1 MKQVQ
6 INRDTALKL
15 ARDVIA
21 TLDQEPL
28 CPYVDAMMTEG
39 YKQAIAVSAISG
51 NNLDNFALFLAMCE
65 DEGVLSEN
73 ETNHMC
79 LQLVQKSKLES
90 QVSVQGKLDPGRGQD
105 ELDKLEKLE
114 ILV

>member
-28 CPYVDAMMTEG
+28 RPYVEAMMTEG
-39 YKQAIAVSAISG
+39 YKQAIAVSAVSG
-51 NNLDNFALFLAMCE
+51 DKPDNF
-65 DEGVLSEN
+65 
-73 ETNHMC
+73 
-79 LQLVQKSKLES
+79 
-90 QVSVQGKLDPGRGQD
+90 
-105 ELDKLEKLE
+105 
-114 ILV
+114 